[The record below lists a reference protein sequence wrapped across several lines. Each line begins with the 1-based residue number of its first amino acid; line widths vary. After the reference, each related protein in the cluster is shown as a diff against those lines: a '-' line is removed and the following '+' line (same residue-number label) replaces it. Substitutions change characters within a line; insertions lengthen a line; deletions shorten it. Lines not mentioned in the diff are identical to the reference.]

1 MYRKDSVTI
10 KEWLKNSNKALLVTG
25 ARQTGKTWLIRDEI
39 EKSSYKKF
47 EINFIGEM
55 YTEVVSGITGEVLT
69 YVNSPE
75 EENYFSD
82 EFKLMYKGWQF
93 ERIEKSLG

>member
-1 MYRKDSVTI
+1 MRTFAYRLCTHFDDHDFEFATNNISDVM
-10 KEWLKNSNKALLVTG
+10 E
-25 ARQTGKTWLIRDEI
+25 Q
-39 EKSSYKKF
+39 F
-47 EINFIGEM
+47 EINYIGGM

-82 EFKLMYKGWQF
+82 EFKLIYKGWQF
-93 ERIEKSLG
+93 ERIEKSLE